1 MIKHLSVL
9 VQSKTKNTETTER
22 RKTGFRKEVE
32 NADLHKFVI
41 KQNNDHTGIMRKIQ
55 FRSYFNIS
63 YRSCHHQW

>member
-32 NADLHKFVI
+32 NADLHKLVATISGSKFS
-41 KQNNDHTGIMRKIQ
+41 HLRKRIDEMLRIE
-55 FRSYFNIS
+55 RSFILLKL
-63 YRSCHHQW
+63 